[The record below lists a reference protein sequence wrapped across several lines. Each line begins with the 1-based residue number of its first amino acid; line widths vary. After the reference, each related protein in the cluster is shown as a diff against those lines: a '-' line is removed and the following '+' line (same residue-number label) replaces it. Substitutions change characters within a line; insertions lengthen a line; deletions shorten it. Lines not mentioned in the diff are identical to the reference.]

1 MDQALLR
8 YMIQSRDDENFQAC
22 ISTSSFTMAIQI
34 VVVSFIF
41 FIFNIFYRNQYSLYV
56 YLNVLAMLL
65 SGYML
70 QTARGLGDS
79 ITLLT

>member
-41 FIFNIFYRNQYSLYV
+41 LFLIFFIEINIHCMY
-56 YLNVLAMLL
+56 
-65 SGYML
+65 
-70 QTARGLGDS
+70 
-79 ITLLT
+79 I